1 MARRCGGWTFVRLP
15 RRTNLPIRCPNLP
28 IAGLAVRKSRRGLLL
43 ASGRRDK
50 DAMAAFPTR
59 SRSSAPRRTPDAPRR
74 WMESDDAMALWADYH
89 RSGDPRL
96 RDRLVL
102 TYAPLV
108 KFIVYRKIG
117 ELPAS
122 CEVDDLV
129 SAGLEALIKSLDRY
143 DPEKGA
149 TLEQFVWTRI
159 HGAVIDEL
167 RRGDWAPRSLRRWER
182 DMRRVQTEF
191 RSIHGRSPEDP
202 ELADALNMTLPEL
215 RNRQRDLITSDV
227 TSLNTL
233 VLAHDGASVERIDVI
248 ASDDPDSDPLR
259 EAAKTEAKEHFR
271 RAFAALGRRER
282 EVAVLLY
289 VKNLTL
295 REIGEVL
302 GVSESR
308 VCQIHGELKKSLR
321 RTLANDA
328 ELLREVA

>member
-1 MARRCGGWTFVRLP
+1 MPVNRRNR
-15 RRTNLPIRCPNLP
+15 
-28 IAGLAVRKSRRGLLL
+28 
-43 ASGRRDK
+43 
-50 DAMAAFPTR
+50 PTQ
-59 SRSSAPRRTPDAPRR
+59 SKPTTESPRR
-74 WMESDDAMALWADYH
+74 WMESEDAMQLWFEYQRSADAQ
-89 RSGDPRL
+89 L

-122 CEVDDLV
+122 CELDDLV

-182 DMRRVQTEF
+182 DMRRVQGDF
-191 RSIHGRSPEDP
+191 RSIHGRAPSDG
-202 ELADALNMTLPEL
+202 ELADALNMTADEL
-215 RNRQRDLITSDV
+215 VARKRDLIASDV

-233 VLAHDGASVERIDVI
+233 VLAQDGASVERIDVLPS
-248 ASDDPDSDPLR
+248 ADSSTDPLH
-259 EAAKTEAKEHFR
+259 EAAKVQAKKHFR

-295 REIGEVL
+295 RETGDVL

-308 VCQIHGELKKSLR
+308 VCQIHGELKKALKR
-321 RTLANDA
+321 ALAGDA
-328 ELLREVA
+328 ELLRDVA

>member
-1 MARRCGGWTFVRLP
+1 MH
-15 RRTNLPIRCPNLP
+15 
-28 IAGLAVRKSRRGLLL
+28 
-43 ASGRRDK
+43 
-50 DAMAAFPTR
+50 
-59 SRSSAPRRTPDAPRR
+59 
-74 WMESDDAMALWADYH
+74 SDDAMVLWRQYAIARD
-89 RSGDPRL
+89 RRL

-122 CEVDDLV
+122 CEVDDLI

-149 TLEQFVWTRI
+149 TLEQFLWTRI

-191 RSIHGRSPEDP
+191 RAIHGRAPSDA
-202 ELADALNMTLPEL
+202 ELAEALSMTVEQLDA
-215 RNRQRDLITSDV
+215 RRRDLITSDV

-233 VLAHDGASVERIDVI
+233 VLAEDGAGVERIDLLT
-248 ASDDPDSDPLR
+248 SDDDESDPVGASTR
-259 EAAKTEAKEHFR
+259 AAAKARFR
-271 RAFAALGRRER
+271 SAFASLSRRER

-295 REIGEVL
+295 REIGTVL

-308 VCQIHGELKKSLR
+308 VCQIHGELKRKLR
-321 RTLANDA
+321 ALLSAEDA
-328 ELLREVA
+328 ELLRAVA

>member
-1 MARRCGGWTFVRLP
+1 
-15 RRTNLPIRCPNLP
+15 
-28 IAGLAVRKSRRGLLL
+28 
-43 ASGRRDK
+43 
-50 DAMAAFPTR
+50 
-59 SRSSAPRRTPDAPRR
+59 
-74 WMESDDAMALWADYH
+74 MESDDAMALWRDYQ
-89 RSGDPRL
+89 RNGDPRL

-108 KFIVYRKIG
+108 KFIVYRRIG

-143 DPEKGA
+143 DPEKRA

-167 RRGDWAPRSLRRWER
+167 RRSDWAPRSLRRWER

-191 RSIHGRSPEDP
+191 RSIHGRSPDDS

-215 RNRQRDLITSDV
+215 RSRQRDLVTSDV

-233 VLAHDGASVERIDVI
+233 VLAHDGGSVERID
-248 ASDDPDSDPLR
+248 ALPSTDETTDPAR
-259 EAAKTEAKEHFR
+259 EAAIGAAKDRFR
-271 RAFAALGRRER
+271 RAFAALSRRDR

-289 VKNLTL
+289 VENLTL
-295 REIGEVL
+295 QEAGDVL

-308 VCQIHGELKKSLR
+308 VCQLHGDLKRRLR
-321 RTLANDA
+321 SRLEDDA
-328 ELLREVA
+328 DLLRDAA

>member
-1 MARRCGGWTFVRLP
+1 MAGAGLPVEREHMTATATPDRSTTAARRW
-15 RRTNLPIRCPNLP
+15 IE
-28 IAGLAVRKSRRGLLL
+28 SR
-43 ASGRRDK
+43 
-50 DAMAAFPTR
+50 
-59 SRSSAPRRTPDAPRR
+59 
-74 WMESDDAMALWADYH
+74 DAMALWREYQ

-108 KFIVYRKIG
+108 KFIAYRRVG

-143 DPEKGA
+143 DPEKRA
-149 TLEQFVWTRI
+149 TLEQFLWTRI

-167 RRGDWAPRSLRRWER
+167 RRGDCVPRSLRRWER
-182 DMRRVQTEF
+182 DMRLVETEF
-191 RSIHGRSPEDP
+191 RSIHGRSPDDG
-202 ELADALNMTLPEL
+202 ELADALNMTLPGL

-233 VLAHDGASVERIDVI
+233 VLAHDGASVERIDVLP
-248 ASDDPDSDPLR
+248 SPDKTTDPAR
-259 EAAKTEAKEHFR
+259 EAAIHDAKDRFH

-295 REIGEVL
+295 RETGKVL

-308 VCQIHGELKKSLR
+308 VCQIHGALKKTLR
-321 RTLANDA
+321 SRLADDA
-328 ELLREVA
+328 DVLRDVA

>member
-1 MARRCGGWTFVRLP
+1 
-15 RRTNLPIRCPNLP
+15 
-28 IAGLAVRKSRRGLLL
+28 
-43 ASGRRDK
+43 
-50 DAMAAFPTR
+50 MAAGRPRAESDHMTATATPSRPT
-59 SRSSAPRRTPDAPRR
+59 AAPRR
-74 WMESDDAMALWADYH
+74 WMESADAMALWRDYQ

-108 KFIVYRKIG
+108 KFVAYRRVG

-167 RRGDWAPRSLRRWER
+167 RRGDFVPRSLRRFER
-182 DMRRVQTEF
+182 DVRSAQSEF
-191 RSIHGRSPEDP
+191 RAIHGRSPDAA
-202 ELADALNMTLPEL
+202 ELAGALSMTLPEL
-215 RNRQRDLITSDV
+215 RSRQRDLVTADV
-227 TSLNTL
+227 TSLNAL
-233 VLAHDGASVERIDVI
+233 VLAHDGSTVERIDVL
-248 ASDDPDSDPLR
+248 ASPDATTDPAR
-259 EAAKTEAKEHFR
+259 EAAMHDAKDRFR
-271 RAFAALGRRER
+271 RAFANLDRRER

-289 VKNLTL
+289 VENLTL
-295 REIGEVL
+295 RQTGKVL

-308 VCQIHGELKKSLR
+308 VCQIHTGLKKTLR
-321 RTLANDA
+321 CRLADDA
-328 ELLREVA
+328 DLLREVA

>member
-1 MARRCGGWTFVRLP
+1 MESA
-15 RRTNLPIRCPNLP
+15 
-28 IAGLAVRKSRRGLLL
+28 
-43 ASGRRDK
+43 
-50 DAMAAFPTR
+50 DAM
-59 SRSSAPRRTPDAPRR
+59 
-74 WMESDDAMALWADYH
+74 ELWYEYQ
-89 RSGDPRL
+89 RSGDERL

-143 DPEKGA
+143 DPQKGA
-149 TLEQFVWTRI
+149 TLEQFAWTRI

-182 DMRRVQTEF
+182 DVRRVQSEF
-191 RSIHGRSPEDP
+191 RSIHGRAPSDP
-202 ELADALNMTLPEL
+202 ELAAAMSMSADEL
-215 RNRQRDLITSDV
+215 RARQRDLVASDV

-233 VLAHDGASVERIDVI
+233 VLGHDGASVERIDVL
-248 ASDDPDSDPLR
+248 ASDDDTTDPIF
-259 EAAKTEAKEHFR
+259 EAAKAEAKQQFR

-282 EVAVLLY
+282 EVAILLY

-302 GVSESR
+302 GV
-308 VCQIHGELKKSLR
+308 
-321 RTLANDA
+321 
-328 ELLREVA
+328 

>member
-1 MARRCGGWTFVRLP
+1 MHFP
-15 RRTNLPIRCPNLP
+15 RR
-28 IAGLAVRKSRRGLLL
+28 SRN
-43 ASGRRDK
+43 ASGSK
-50 DAMAAFPTR
+50 PAK
-59 SRSSAPRRTPDAPRR
+59 SSSDSPRR
-74 WMESDDAMALWADYH
+74 WMESEDAMELWHEYQ
-89 RSGDPRL
+89 RSGDSRL

-108 KFIVYRKIG
+108 KFVVYRKIG

-143 DPEKGA
+143 DPAKGA

-191 RSIHGRSPEDP
+191 RSIHGRDP
-202 ELADALNMTLPEL
+202 SDGELADALNMGVEDLVA
-215 RNRQRDLITSDV
+215 RKRDLVASDV

-233 VLAHDGASVERIDVI
+233 VLAHDGASVERIDVL
-248 ASDDPDSDPLR
+248 ASEDRSSDPVH
-259 EAAKTEAKEHFR
+259 EAAKAQAKEQFR
-271 RAFAALGRRER
+271 RAFASLSRRER

-308 VCQIHGELKKSLR
+308 VCQIHGELKKTLKR
-321 RTLANDA
+321 ALANDA
-328 ELLREVA
+328 ELIRHVA

>member
-1 MARRCGGWTFVRLP
+1 MPSARHRP
-15 RRTNLPIRCPNLP
+15 AKPP
-28 IAGLAVRKSRRGLLL
+28 AQAK
-43 ASGRRDK
+43 
-50 DAMAAFPTR
+50 
-59 SRSSAPRRTPDAPRR
+59 PDSTRR
-74 WMESDDAMALWADYH
+74 WMESDDAMQLWHEYH
-89 RSGDPRL
+89 SSGDQRL

-122 CEVDDLV
+122 CEVDDLI

-143 DPEKGA
+143 DPAKGA
-149 TLEQFVWTRI
+149 TLEQFAWTRI

-167 RRGDWAPRSLRRWER
+167 RRADWAPRSLRRWER
-182 DMRRVQTEF
+182 DMRRVQSEF
-191 RSIHGRSPEDP
+191 RVIHGRAPSDG
-202 ELADALNMTLPEL
+202 ELGDALNMTAEEL
-215 RNRQRDLITSDV
+215 VARKRDLISSDI

-233 VLAHDGASVERIDVI
+233 VLAHDGASVERIDVLP
-248 ASDDPDSDPLR
+248 SEDDSSDPLH
-259 EAAKTEAKEHFR
+259 EAAKAQAKQHFR
-271 RAFAALGRRER
+271 GAFAALDRRER

-308 VCQIHGELKKSLR
+308 VCQIHGQLKKTLKRSL
-321 RTLANDA
+321 ADDA

>member
-1 MARRCGGWTFVRLP
+1 MSFP
-15 RRTNLPIRCPNLP
+15 RRNRSARPAPQ
-28 IAGLAVRKSRRGLLL
+28 KSD
-43 ASGRRDK
+43 SD
-50 DAMAAFPTR
+50 
-59 SRSSAPRRTPDAPRR
+59 SARR
-74 WMESDDAMALWADYH
+74 WMESEDAMELWYEYQA
-89 RSGDPRL
+89 SGDQRL

-149 TLEQFVWTRI
+149 TLEQFAWTRI

-167 RRGDWAPRSLRRWER
+167 RRNDWAPRSLRRWER

-191 RSIHGRSPEDP
+191 RSIHGRAPSDG
-202 ELADALNMTLPEL
+202 ELADALSMTADEL
-215 RNRQRDLITSDV
+215 LARRRDVIASDV

-233 VLAHDGASVERIDVI
+233 VLAHDGASVERIDVLP
-248 ASDDPDSDPLR
+248 SHDDSTDPLH
-259 EAAKTEAKEHFR
+259 EAAKTQAKEHFR
-271 RAFAALGRRER
+271 RAFANLGRRER

-308 VCQIHGELKKSLR
+308 VCQIHGELKKTLKRS
-321 RTLANDA
+321 LANDA
-328 ELLREVA
+328 DLLREVA

>member
-1 MARRCGGWTFVRLP
+1 MQLWFEYQRSA
-15 RRTNLPIRCPNLP
+15 
-28 IAGLAVRKSRRGLLL
+28 
-43 ASGRRDK
+43 
-50 DAMAAFPTR
+50 DAQ
-59 SRSSAPRRTPDAPRR
+59 
-74 WMESDDAMALWADYH
+74 
-89 RSGDPRL
+89 L

-122 CEVDDLV
+122 CELDDLV

-182 DMRRVQTEF
+182 DMRRVQGDF
-191 RSIHGRSPEDP
+191 RSIHGRAPSDG
-202 ELADALNMTLPEL
+202 ELADALNMTADEL
-215 RNRQRDLITSDV
+215 VARKRDLIASDV

-233 VLAHDGASVERIDVI
+233 VLAQDGASVERIDVLPS
-248 ASDDPDSDPLR
+248 ADSSTDPLH
-259 EAAKTEAKEHFR
+259 EAAKVQAKKHFR

-295 REIGEVL
+295 RETGDVL

-308 VCQIHGELKKSLR
+308 VCQIHGELKKALKR
-321 RTLANDA
+321 ALAGDA
-328 ELLREVA
+328 ELLRDVA

>member
-1 MARRCGGWTFVRLP
+1 
-15 RRTNLPIRCPNLP
+15 
-28 IAGLAVRKSRRGLLL
+28 
-43 ASGRRDK
+43 
-50 DAMAAFPTR
+50 
-59 SRSSAPRRTPDAPRR
+59 
-74 WMESDDAMALWADYH
+74 MALWRRYAQD
-89 RSGDPRL
+89 RDTRL

-108 KFIVYRKIG
+108 KFIVYRKVG

-122 CEVDDLV
+122 CEVDDLI

-143 DPEKGA
+143 DPAKGA
-149 TLEQFVWTRI
+149 TLEQFLWTRI

-191 RSIHGRSPEDP
+191 HAIHGRTATEA

-215 RNRQRDLITSDV
+215 VARRRDLVASDV

-233 VLAHDGASVERIDVI
+233 VLAEDGAGVERIDLLT
-248 ASDDPDSDPLR
+248 SDDEASDPLR
-259 EAAKTEAKEHFR
+259 ETAKAAAKERFR
-271 RAFAALGRRER
+271 EAFATLGRRHR

-295 REIGEVL
+295 REIGDVL

-308 VCQIHGELKKSLR
+308 VCQIHGELKARLR
-321 RTLANDA
+321 LALSDDA
-328 ELLREVA
+328 DLLRYVA

>member
-1 MARRCGGWTFVRLP
+1 
-15 RRTNLPIRCPNLP
+15 
-28 IAGLAVRKSRRGLLL
+28 
-43 ASGRRDK
+43 
-50 DAMAAFPTR
+50 
-59 SRSSAPRRTPDAPRR
+59 
-74 WMESDDAMALWADYH
+74 MESDDAMALWRDYQ
-89 RSGDPRL
+89 RNGDPRL

-167 RRGDWAPRSLRRWER
+167 RRSDWAPRSLRRWER

-191 RSIHGRSPEDP
+191 RAIHGRGPSAV
-202 ELADALNMTLPEL
+202 ELADALGMTLDQLEA
-215 RNRQRDLITSDV
+215 RRYDLVTSDV

-233 VLAHDGASVERIDVI
+233 ALAHDGGSAERIDMLE
-248 ASDDPDSDPLR
+248 SDDRTTNPER
-259 EAAKTEAKEHFR
+259 ETAVADAKARFR
-271 RAFAALGRRER
+271 AAFATLSGRER

-308 VCQIHGELKKSLR
+308 VCQIHGELKGRLR
-321 RTLANDA
+321 QALAQEA

>member
-1 MARRCGGWTFVRLP
+1 MPV
-15 RRTNLPIRCPNLP
+15 I
-28 IAGLAVRKSRRGLLL
+28 S
-43 ASGRRDK
+43 S
-50 DAMAAFPTR
+50 R
-59 SRSSAPRRTPDAPRR
+59 SRTALPAAGRQQPNTPRR
-74 WMESDDAMALWADYH
+74 WMESDDAMALWREH
-89 RSGDPRL
+89 QRTGDARL

-122 CEVDDLV
+122 CEVDDLL

-182 DMRRVQTEF
+182 DMRRVQSEF
-191 RSIHGRSPEDP
+191 RLTQGRSPSDA
-202 ELADALNMTLPEL
+202 ELADALSMTLAQL
-215 RNRQRDLITSDV
+215 HSRQKDLISSDV

-233 VLAHDGASVERIDVI
+233 VLAHDGGSVERIDVI
-248 ASDDPDSDPLR
+248 ASEDADSDPVR
-259 EAAKTEAKEHFR
+259 EASKVEAKERFR
-271 RAFAALGRRER
+271 HAFAGLGRRQR
-282 EVAVLLY
+282 EIAVLLY

-321 RTLANDA
+321 RTLEDDA
-328 ELLREVA
+328 ELLRDVA

>member
-1 MARRCGGWTFVRLP
+1 VSSFRSHTTTDR
-15 RRTNLPIRCPNLP
+15 N
-28 IAGLAVRKSRRGLLL
+28 
-43 ASGRRDK
+43 
-50 DAMAAFPTR
+50 AAAAPTPER
-59 SRSSAPRRTPDAPRR
+59 ERR
-74 WMESDDAMALWADYH
+74 WMESDAAMELWFDYQ
-89 RSGDPRL
+89 RSGDQRL

-129 SAGLEALIKSLDRY
+129 SAGLEALIKCLDRY

-149 TLEQFVWTRI
+149 TLEQFAWTRI

-182 DMRRVQTEF
+182 DMRRVQSEF
-191 RSIHGRSPEDP
+191 RSIHGRAPSDS
-202 ELADALNMTLPEL
+202 ELADAMNMTAGEL
-215 RNRQRDLITSDV
+215 RARQRDVVTSDV

-233 VLAHDGASVERIDVI
+233 VLYDDDGNVERIDVI
-248 ASDDPDSDPLR
+248 PSTDESTDPLH
-259 EAAKTEAKEHFR
+259 EAAKAEAKDHFR
-271 RAFAALGRRER
+271 RAFAALPRRER

-289 VKNLTL
+289 VNNLTL
-295 REIGEVL
+295 REIGEII

-308 VCQIHGELKKSLR
+308 VCQIHGELK
-321 RTLANDA
+321 RTLKRALANNA
-328 ELLREVA
+328 ELLRDAA

>member
-1 MARRCGGWTFVRLP
+1 MAHTSVTMTAETARADADR
-15 RRTNLPIRCPNLP
+15 
-28 IAGLAVRKSRRGLLL
+28 AGK
-43 ASGRRDK
+43 
-50 DAMAAFPTR
+50 
-59 SRSSAPRRTPDAPRR
+59 RR
-74 WMESDDAMALWADYH
+74 WMESDDAMALWFEYQA
-89 RSGDPRL
+89 SGDPRL

-143 DPEKGA
+143 DPQKGA
-149 TLEQFVWTRI
+149 TLEQFAWTRI

-182 DMRRVQTEF
+182 DMRRVQNEF
-191 RSIHGRSPEDP
+191 RSIHGRGPSDG
-202 ELADALNMTLPEL
+202 ELADALNMSAEEL
-215 RNRQRDLITSDV
+215 TARKRDLIASDV

-233 VLAHDGASVERIDVI
+233 VLAHDGASVERIDVLP
-248 ASDDPDSDPLR
+248 SDDDSTDPLH
-259 EAAKTEAKEHFR
+259 EAAKTQAKEHFR

-308 VCQIHGELKKSLR
+308 VCQIHGELKKSLK

-328 ELLREVA
+328 ELLRDVA